1 VTFGEQGGGGR
12 RGQWSKR
19 GPAKDREDRGPR
31 VKKTFA
37 TTPAHEIEAA
47 VRDKCLSLL
56 SQQPRTRAELER
68 KLVRLEAPPEVIAQ
82 VLDRFSDVKLI
93 DDAAFAAA
101 YVRTGVGVRRRGTR
115 SLRSELKMR
124 GVSDDDIESATS
136 EVDEDTE
143 RATALA
149 LASRRAA
156 SFARLAPEVRRRR
169 LMGLLMRRGFSSAI
183 ISSVMAEVLA
193 SFSADPAELEDADE
207 SEFDEESL
215 SR

>member
-1 VTFGEQGGGGR
+1 VSFGEQGGG
-12 RGQWSKR
+12 RGQRSPRDQTKGR
-19 GPAKDREDRGPR
+19 DDRGPR

-37 TTPAHEIEAA
+37 ATPAHELESA

-68 KLVRLEAPPEVIAQ
+68 KLVRLEAPPDVIAQ
-82 VLDRFSDVKLI
+82 VLDRFTDVKLI

-115 SLRSELKMR
+115 SLKSELRMR

-149 LASRRAA
+149 LATRRAA

-169 LMGLLMRRGFSSAI
+169 LMGLLMRRGFSSAVV
-183 ISSVMAEVLA
+183 SSVMAEVLA
-193 SFSADPAELEDADE
+193 GFSVDPAELEDADG

-215 SR
+215 AR

>member
-1 VTFGEQGGGGR
+1 MSFGEQR
-12 RGQWSKR
+12 PRGQRSQR
-19 GPAKDREDRGPR
+19 GAAGDRVERGPR

-37 TTPAHEIEAA
+37 NTPSHELEAA

-68 KLVRLEAPPEVIAQ
+68 KLVQLETPADVIAH

-115 SLRSELKMR
+115 SLRSELRMR
-124 GVSDDDIESATS
+124 GVSDEDIESATC
-136 EVDEDTE
+136 EVDKDTE

-149 LASRRAA
+149 LAERRAA

-169 LMGLLMRRGFSSAI
+169 LMGLLMRRGFSSAVV
-183 ISSVMAEVLA
+183 SSVLAEVLG
-193 SFSADPAELEDADE
+193 SFSADPADLEHVDDD
-207 SEFDEESL
+207 FDTKSL